1 MNINEIKK
9 EFPIFSNKV
18 QNNDL
23 VYLDSANS
31 SQKPRVVVDRIYDF
45 YTKEFSNVGRSIH
58 YLAVA
63 ATNMYEN
70 TRVSVQKFI
79 NAKDKD
85 EIVFTKGATEA
96 INLVASTYGQKYLKQ
111 GDEVL
116 LTELEHHSNYVPW
129 HYLRK
134 SKGIKIEFADV
145 NDDGEVTLES
155 IEKKINSKTKMI
167 AITHLSNVTGA
178 ILPIKEIIAL
188 AHSKKIPVLIDGC
201 QGAPHLKLDMQDL
214 DCDFYAISCHKM
226 YGPTGLG
233 ILYAKKKWLEELPP
247 YQGGGGMIGEVKKE
261 GITYGDL
268 PNKYEAGTMQTAQVI
283 AFDES
288 IKFLNKIGM
297 ENVIKH
303 ESELINY
310 GQEILRKNNS
320 VKLIGNPK
328 NKGGVLSFTLDGIH
342 PHDIATI
349 LDEDG
354 VAIRAGH
361 HCCQILHD
369 KLNIPASARASLG
382 VYNTKE
388 DLDKLN
394 ESLNKCKKVFNTK

>member
-1 MNINEIKK
+1 MNLKDIKK

-18 QNNDL
+18 HNNDL

-31 SQKPRVVVDRIYDF
+31 SQKPLVVVDRIYDF
-45 YTKEFSNVGRSIH
+45 YTKEFSNVGRSVH

-63 ATNMYEN
+63 ATNLYEN
-70 TRVSVQKFI
+70 TRSSVQKYI
-79 NAKDKD
+79 NAKDKN

-96 INLVASTYGQKYLKQ
+96 INLVANSFGQKYLKE

-134 SKGIKIEFADV
+134 SKGIKIEFAEI
-145 NDDGEVTLES
+145 NENGEVTLES
-155 IEKKINSKTKMI
+155 IEKKITKKTKII

-178 ILPIKEIIAL
+178 ILPVKEIIKL
-188 AHSKKIPVLIDGC
+188 AHSKGIPVLIDGC
-201 QGAPHLKLDMQDL
+201 QSAPHLKLDMQDL

-247 YQGGGGMIGEVKKE
+247 YQGGGGMINEVKKE
-261 GITYGDL
+261 SISYGDL
-268 PNKYEAGTMQTAQVI
+268 PNKFEAGTMATAQVI

-288 IKFLNKIGM
+288 IKFLNKIGI
-297 ENVIKH
+297 ENIVKH
-303 ESELINY
+303 ENELMDY
-310 GQEILRKNNS
+310 GQELLRRNNS
-320 VKLIGNPK
+320 VTLIGNPK
-328 NKGGVLSFTLDGIH
+328 NKGAVLSFTMKDIH

-361 HCCQILHD
+361 HCCQILHE
-369 KLNIPASARASLG
+369 KMGVAATARASLG
-382 VYNTKE
+382 VYNSKE
-388 DLDKLN
+388 DID
-394 ESLNKCKKVFNTK
+394 SLSNAIKKCNKIFKK

>member
-1 MNINEIKK
+1 MNIDKIKK
-9 EFPIFSNKV
+9 DFPIFDEKI

-31 SQKPRVVVDRIYDF
+31 SQKPKVVIDKINEF
-45 YTKEFSNVGRSIH
+45 YTRQFSNVGRSVH

-63 ATNMYEN
+63 ATNLYEN
-70 TRVSVQKFI
+70 TRLSVQKYI
-79 NAKDKD
+79 NAKDKN

-96 INLVASTYGQKYLKQ
+96 LNLVANTLGQEYLNK
-111 GDEVL
+111 GDEIL

-129 HYLRK
+129 HFLSI
-134 SKGIKIEFADV
+134 SKGIKINFVEM
-145 NDDGEVTLES
+145 NSDGEVTIED
-155 IEKKINSKTKMI
+155 IEKKITPKTKVI

-178 ILPIKEIIAL
+178 IVPIKEITEL
-188 AHSKKIPVLIDGC
+188 AHSKNIIVVVDGC

-233 ILYAKKKWLEELPP
+233 ILYGKKKWLDSLPP
-247 YQGGGGMIGEVKKE
+247 YQGGGGMINEVKKDN
-261 GITYGDL
+261 ISYGDL
-268 PNKYEAGTMQTAQVI
+268 PNKYEAGTMATAQVI
-283 AFDES
+283 AFDQS
-288 IKFLNKIGM
+288 IKFLENIGI
-297 ENVIKH
+297 ENIIKH
-303 ESELINY
+303 EQDLIEY
-310 GQEILRKNNS
+310 GQEILSKNNS

-328 NKGGVLSFTLDGIH
+328 KKGAVLSFTIEGVH

-369 KLNIPASARASLG
+369 KLGIPASARASLG

-388 DLDKLN
+388 DIDQLN
-394 ESLNKCKKVFNTK
+394 SSINNCKKIFNL